1 MIEECKMIK
10 EALKYYAD
18 HPVWIFVLVG
28 AVLLTFFVCLKAAQ
42 ASSKRYAANE
52 KTIKKIKEENELC
65 NEFAILT
72 ESLIASAE
80 AGRLFKGVALN
91 LQKRVADKDD
101 IMAEFDALTQEQKE
115 IYALYTV
122 IDDGGNRLSGFFEN
136 CTKPLTD
143 VALEAIG
150 RLLDSE
156 AVEVFKKE
164 FDAFDDDNEN
174 VSFIP
179 EEIKKLDT
187 RFAEL
192 APVDSICTKAG
203 EFIKSAPEK
212 FI

>member
-1 MIEECKMIK
+1 MIQYFI
-10 EALKYYAD
+10 D
-18 HPVWIFVLVG
+18 HPVWI
-28 AVLLTFFVCLKAAQ
+28 AVLAAVTLLTIFVCIKAAQ

-80 AGRLFKGVALN
+80 ADRLFKGVALN
-91 LQKRVADKDD
+91 LQKRVADKAD
-101 IMAEFDALTQEQKE
+101 IMAEFNALTQEQKE

-122 IDDGGNRLSGFFEN
+122 IDDGEKRLSAFFEN
-136 CTKPLTD
+136 CGKPLTD
-143 VALEAIG
+143 FALDAIR
-150 RLLDSE
+150 RLLEGE

-164 FDAFDDDNEN
+164 FDAFDGDNET

-179 EEIKKLDT
+179 EEIKKLDAS
-187 RFAEL
+187 FGEL
-192 APVDSICTKAG
+192 TSSEEISRKAG
-203 EFIKSAPEK
+203 AFIKSASEK

>member
-1 MIEECKMIK
+1 MIK
-10 EALKYYAD
+10 EALKYFAD
-18 HPVWIFVLVG
+18 NPVWIVALV
-28 AVLLTFFVCLKAAQ
+28 AVILLTVFVCFKAAQ

-52 KTIKKIKEENELC
+52 KTIKKIKEENALC

-72 ESLIASAE
+72 ENLIASAE
-80 AGRLFKGVALN
+80 ADRLFKGVALN

-101 IMAEFDALTQEQKE
+101 IMAEFNALTQEQKE

-122 IDDGGNRLSGFFEN
+122 IDDGENRLSSFFEN
-136 CTKPLTD
+136 CTKPLTN
-143 VALEAIG
+143 VALEAIK

-156 AVEVFKKE
+156 AVEIFKKE
-164 FDAFDDDNEN
+164 FDAFDGDNET

-179 EEIKKLDT
+179 EEIKKLDA

-192 APVDSICTKAG
+192 APVDSICAKAG
-203 EFIKSAPEK
+203 EFIKSASEK